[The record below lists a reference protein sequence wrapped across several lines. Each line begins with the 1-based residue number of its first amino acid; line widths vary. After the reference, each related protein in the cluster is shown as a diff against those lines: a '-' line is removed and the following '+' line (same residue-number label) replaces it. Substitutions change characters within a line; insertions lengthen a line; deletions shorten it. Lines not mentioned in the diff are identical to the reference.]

1 MSAVDTSHSSPTAL
15 PRWLAAIIV
24 GAIALASGAALV
36 WPMLPWNRQPAP
48 DADVGV
54 ISAQIEADGMGG
66 RISATAPDFAYIAP
80 GGKTVRL
87 SDYRGKVVVV
97 NFWATW
103 CQPCRQEMPALQRVA
118 ASDPGIVVIEVDLQE
133 TGDKV
138 RSFLDQLALDRLVPV
153 LDSDGQTTRRFGVLS
168 LPSTFFVDRAGVI
181 RHLELG
187 GPLSE
192 DQIRLGIGK
201 AR

>member
-1 MSAVDTSHSSPTAL
+1 MSAADTSRTSPTAL

-36 WPMLPWNRQPAP
+36 WPMLPFNKATV
-48 DADVGV
+48 ADPNVGI
-54 ISAQIEADGMGG
+54 ISAQLDAEGMGG

-80 GGKTVRL
+80 GGKTIRL
-87 SDYRGKVVVV
+87 SDYRGKIVVV

-118 ASDPGIVVIEVDLQE
+118 AAEPDVVVLEVDLQE
-133 TGDKV
+133 SGEKI
-138 RSFLDQLALDRLVPV
+138 RSFLDQLGLDRLVPI

-168 LPSTFFVDRAGVI
+168 LPSTFFVDRTGVI

-187 GPLSE
+187 GPLAE
-192 DQIRLGIGK
+192 DEIRLGIGK